1 MTIREC
7 PLIVVIFLL
16 LHYACHY
23 RAHAV
28 MSHYVAL
35 VAKKLKSCL
44 IVFHILIANILPQDN
59 VTTMRQTMLKTG
71 LH

>member
-1 MTIREC
+1 M
-7 PLIVVIFLL
+7 VILL
-16 LHYACHY
+16 FLHYACHY

-28 MSHYVAL
+28 VFHYVTL

-59 VTTMRQTMLKTG
+59 VTNNAKNRFTLNV
-71 LH
+71 LLLS